1 MGIKSNKIFVV
12 GTLSINNVKKPLSLN
27 FFKSNNERMLV
38 SLTFHP
44 TNYTNIK
51 SEIEQIKI
59 ILESLEEFK
68 DKLHV
73 IITANYEK
81 NSEKIISYYR
91 KFVKNKKN
99 YEFLKIR

>member
-1 MGIKSNKIFVV
+1 
-12 GTLSINNVKKPLSLN
+12 
-27 FFKSNNERMLV
+27 MLV

-73 IITANYEK
+73 IITAPGYEK

-91 KFVKNKKN
+91 KFVKIKKIMN
-99 YEFLKIR
+99 FLKI